1 MAKRASNDANND
13 ANDMSFLKVVY
24 FDEEA
29 ATDLLC
35 IRNKGKVI
43 NEIKKASSDNNV
55 KSLSGDTSAGIKF
68 PFLPV
73 RFQTNIEAK
82 GEFNSKAE
90 KIVNQIFTNDV
101 LSDYLELA
109 YSENKIQKFNNS
121 LVYAY
126 PNSLS
131 FVKLIT
137 PYMAMTEGKLDAGD
151 LKLNIQM
158 MDEALTRGK
167 GYYEMLLNFNNNKI
181 ILRFNLVSFRNA
193 YSLADLVQMNLTY
206 HGVKVGNTSINK
218 LDINNEFKMGEKKID
233 AYELASENDTK
244 ESTDSVDVYDV
255 LFAGVAYEN

>member
-1 MAKRASNDANND
+1 MAKRVRNDT
-13 ANDMSFLKVVY
+13 NDMSFLKVIY

-43 NEIKKASSDNNV
+43 SEIKKASNNTDS
-55 KSLSGDTSAGIKF
+55 KSVNGETSADIKF
-68 PFLPV
+68 PFWTFNS
-73 RFQTNIEAK
+73 RANIGVK
-82 GEFNSKAE
+82 GELNRKAE
-90 KIVNQIFTNDV
+90 RIVNQILTNDV
-101 LSDYLELA
+101 LSDYLDFA
-109 YSENKIQKFNNS
+109 YSEDKIQKFNNS

-131 FVKLIT
+131 YFKLIT

-151 LKLNIQM
+151 FKLNIPM

-167 GYYEMLLNFNNNKI
+167 GYYEMLLNFNDNKI
-181 ILRFNLVSFRNA
+181 ILRFNLASFKNA
-193 YSLADLVQMNLTY
+193 YSLADLVKMNLTY
-206 HGVKVGNTSINK
+206 HGVKVGKTSINQ
-218 LDINNEFKMGEKKID
+218 LDIDNEFQMEEKKID
-233 AYELASENDTK
+233 ASELASKNDTK

>member
-1 MAKRASNDANND
+1 MAESACNDTNNI
-13 ANDMSFLKVVY
+13 SFLKVIY

-35 IRNKGKVI
+35 IINKGKVI
-43 NEIKKASSDNNV
+43 NEIKKASNNNDSESV
-55 KSLSGDTSAGIKF
+55 NAETSADIKL
-68 PFLPV
+68 PFWPL
-73 RFQTNIEAK
+73 RLRANIGVK
-82 GEFNSKAE
+82 GELNRKAE
-90 KIVNQIFTNDV
+90 KIVNQIFINDV

-109 YSENKIQKFNNS
+109 NREKKIQKFNNS

-131 FVKLIT
+131 YFKLLT

-151 LKLNIQM
+151 FKLNIPM

-167 GYYEMLLNFNNNKI
+167 GYYEMLLNFNDNRI
-181 ILRFNLVSFRNA
+181 ILRFNLASFRNA
-193 YSLADLVQMNLTY
+193 YSLADLVKMNLTY
-206 HGVKVGNTSINK
+206 HGVKVGRTSINQ
-218 LDINNEFKMGEKKID
+218 LDINNEFQMEEKKID
-233 AYELASENDTK
+233 AYELANENDTK

>member
-1 MAKRASNDANND
+1 MLKHASNDANN
-13 ANDMSFLKVVY
+13 MSFLKVIY

-35 IRNKGKVI
+35 IKNKGKVI
-43 NEIKKASSDNNV
+43 NEIKNASSNNNV
-55 KSLSGDTSAGIKF
+55 ESLSGDTSAGIKF
-68 PFLPV
+68 PFWTL
-73 RFQTNIEAK
+73 RLQTNIAAK
-82 GEFNSKAE
+82 GELNRKAE

-109 YSENKIQKFNNS
+109 YSEDKIQKFSNS

-131 FVKLIT
+131 YFKLIT

-151 LKLNIQM
+151 FKLNIPM

-167 GYYEMLLNFNNNKI
+167 GYYEMLLNFNDNKI
-181 ILRFNLVSFRNA
+181 ILRFNLASFRNA
-193 YSLADLVQMNLTY
+193 YSLADLVKMNLTY
-206 HGVKVGNTSINK
+206 HGVKVGKTLINQ
-218 LDINNEFKMGEKKID
+218 LNINNEFQMEEKKID
-233 AYELASENDTK
+233 AYELAIENNTK
-244 ESTDSVDVYDV
+244 ELTDIVDVYDV

>member
-1 MAKRASNDANND
+1 MAERAHNGANN
-13 ANDMSFLKVVY
+13 MSFLKVIY

-35 IRNKGKVI
+35 IRNNGKVI
-43 NEIKKASSDNNV
+43 SEIKKASNNNDSESV
-55 KSLSGDTSAGIKF
+55 NGETSADIKF
-68 PFLPV
+68 PFWPFSL
-73 RFQTNIEAK
+73 RANIGVK
-82 GEFNSKAE
+82 GELNRKAE
-90 KIVNQIFTNDV
+90 RIVNQIFTNDV

-109 YSENKIQKFNNS
+109 NREKKIQKFNNS

-131 FVKLIT
+131 YFKLLT

-151 LKLNIQM
+151 FKLNIPM

-167 GYYEMLLNFNNNKI
+167 GYYEMLLNFNDNRI
-181 ILRFNLVSFRNA
+181 ILRFNLASFRNA
-193 YSLADLVQMNLTY
+193 YSLADLVKMNLTY

-218 LDINNEFKMGEKKID
+218 LDINNEFQMEEKKID
-233 AYELASENDTK
+233 AYELANENDTK